1 MINRKDIVDTI
12 TLLKITFPGGL
23 KDLGEDELNLMID
36 VWCEDFKNTPKEDFN
51 KAIQEIRY
59 TNKFFPSVADIKEKL
74 AKSKVNIPSAEDEW
88 QEVLKAI
95 RQYGYYRKEQALESL
110 KPYTAKIVN
119 YIGFERI
126 CMATPEE
133 QTWNK
138 KNFIT
143 EYNTLKDTLTENLQI
158 GTSEL
163 LLNE

>member
-1 MINRKDIVDTI
+1 MT
-12 TLLKITFPGGL
+12 
-23 KDLGEDELNLMID
+23 
-36 VWCEDFKNTPKEDFN
+36 KEDFIKGIKFLELSYGKDFTEEQIEVWYQMLGEYSVEQFSKATQDLVKTEKYMPSIADIT
-51 KAIQEIRY
+51 KAI
-59 TNKFFPSVADIKEKL
+59 
-74 AKSKVNIPSAEDEW
+74 AKQQTSNLPSAEDEW
-88 QEVLKAI
+88 REVI
-95 RQYGYYRKEQALESL
+95 NSIHQFGYYRQEQAIKSL

-119 YIGFERI
+119 YIGYERI

>member
-1 MINRKDIVDTI
+1 MT
-12 TLLKITFPGGL
+12 
-23 KDLGEDELNLMID
+23 
-36 VWCEDFKNTPKEDFN
+36 KEDFIKCIKLLTN
-51 KAIQEIRY
+51 AYNREFTEEQVEVWYQMLGEYSVEQFSRAIQDLIKTEEYLPSIAHITKAI
-59 TNKFFPSVADIKEKL
+59 EKQQTSNL
-74 AKSKVNIPSAEDEW
+74 PSAEDEW
-88 QEVLKAI
+88 REVI
-95 RQYGYYRKEQALESL
+95 NSIHQFGYYRQEQAIKSL

-119 YIGFERI
+119 YIGYERI

>member
-1 MINRKDIVDTI
+1 MT
-12 TLLKITFPGGL
+12 
-23 KDLGEDELNLMID
+23 
-36 VWCEDFKNTPKEDFN
+36 KEDFIKCIKMLSIAYN
-51 KAIQEIRY
+51 KDFTEEQVEVWYSMLGEYTIEEFSKAIQDLIKTEEY
-59 TNKFFPSVADIKEKL
+59 LPSIAHITKAI
-74 AKSKVNIPSAEDEW
+74 AKQHTSNLSNAEDEW

>member
-1 MINRKDIVDTI
+1 MT
-12 TLLKITFPGGL
+12 
-23 KDLGEDELNLMID
+23 
-36 VWCEDFKNTPKEDFN
+36 KEDFIKCIKMLSIAYN
-51 KAIQEIRY
+51 KDFTEEQVEVWYSMLGEYTIEEFSKAIQDLIKTEEY
-59 TNKFFPSVADIKEKL
+59 LPSIAHITKAI
-74 AKSKVNIPSAEDEW
+74 AKQHTSNLPNAEDEW

-95 RQYGYYRKEQALESL
+95 RQYGYYRKEQALKNL

>member
-1 MINRKDIVDTI
+1 MT
-12 TLLKITFPGGL
+12 
-23 KDLGEDELNLMID
+23 
-36 VWCEDFKNTPKEDFN
+36 KEDFIKCIKMLSIAYN
-51 KAIQEIRY
+51 KDFTEEQVEVWYSMLGEYTIEEFSKAIQDLIKTEEY
-59 TNKFFPSVADIKEKL
+59 LPSIAHITKAI
-74 AKSKVNIPSAEDEW
+74 AKQHTSNLPNAEDEW

>member
-1 MINRKDIVDTI
+1 MT
-12 TLLKITFPGGL
+12 
-23 KDLGEDELNLMID
+23 
-36 VWCEDFKNTPKEDFN
+36 KEDFIKCIKMLSIAYN
-51 KAIQEIRY
+51 KDFTEEQVEVWYSMLGEYTIEEFSKAIQDLIKTEEY
-59 TNKFFPSVADIKEKL
+59 LPSIAHITKAI
-74 AKSKVNIPSAEDEW
+74 AKQQTSNFPSAEDEW
-88 QEVLKAI
+88 QEVI
-95 RQYGYYRKEQALESL
+95 NSIHQFGYYRQEQALKSL